1 MSSHSGVPD
10 YELDDL
16 HIVSSADELKA
27 MFHDLRSTLLELL
40 NERAATV
47 AELATAVAR
56 PKSTVAYHV
65 GLLVDAGLLK
75 VVRTRRVRAVEERY
89 YGRTAR
95 IFYVGTIQP
104 DQLPMIT
111 NYLTQAAAESV
122 PAHEADDL
130 RALLRYAR
138 IPEDRAE
145 QFWRRVFEVVNE
157 FSALPRSGEVV
168 YGFVAALYPTDHPTL
183 PDPEPTEKEPP

>member
-1 MSSHSGVPD
+1 MPD

-16 HIVSSADELKA
+16 RIVSSSSELRA

-40 NERAATV
+40 HERAATV
-47 AELATAVAR
+47 AELAGAVSR

-65 GLLVDAGLLK
+65 GLLVDAGLMK
-75 VVRTRRVRAVEERY
+75 VVRTRRVRAIEERF

-111 NYLTQAAAESV
+111 NYLTAAAAESV
-122 PAHEADDL
+122 AAHEADNL
-130 RALLRYAR
+130 RALLRYVR
-138 IPEDRAE
+138 IPDDRAE

-157 FSALPRSGEVV
+157 FSALPRSGDTV
-168 YGFVAALYPTDHPTL
+168 YGFVAGLYPTDHPSL
-183 PDPEPTEKEPP
+183 PDPDPTDKETP

>member
-1 MSSHSGVPD
+1 MSSHSGGPD
-10 YELDDL
+10 YELDDV
-16 HIVSSADELKA
+16 HIVSSSDELRA

-40 NERAATV
+40 HERAATV
-47 AELATAVAR
+47 AELATAVRR

-65 GLLVDAGLLK
+65 GLLVDTGFLK
-75 VVRTRRVRAVEERY
+75 VVRTRRVRAIEERY

-104 DQLPMIT
+104 DQLPMIA
-111 NYLTQAAAESV
+111 NHLTQAAAESV

-130 RALLRYAR
+130 RAFLRYAR
-138 IPEDRAE
+138 IPEARAE
-145 QFWRRVFEVVNE
+145 QFWRRMFDVVTE
-157 FSALPRSGEVV
+157 FSALPRSGDTV

-183 PDPEPTEKEPP
+183 PDPQPTDKES

>member
-1 MSSHSGVPD
+1 MSSSTGLPD
-10 YELDDL
+10 YDLDDL
-16 HIVSSADELKA
+16 RIVSSSDELRA

-40 NERAATV
+40 HERAATV
-47 AELATAVAR
+47 AELAAAVGR

-75 VVRTRRVRAVEERY
+75 VVRTRRVRAIEERF

-95 IFYVGTIQP
+95 IFSVGKIQP

-111 NYLTQAAAESV
+111 NYLTEAAAESV
-122 PAHEADDL
+122 AAHEADNL
-130 RALLRYAR
+130 RAVLRYVR
-138 IPEDRAE
+138 IPDDRAE

-157 FSALPRSGEVV
+157 FSALPRSGDTV
-168 YGFVAALYPTDHPTL
+168 YGFVAGLYPTDHPSL
-183 PDPEPTEKEPP
+183 PDPDPTDKETP